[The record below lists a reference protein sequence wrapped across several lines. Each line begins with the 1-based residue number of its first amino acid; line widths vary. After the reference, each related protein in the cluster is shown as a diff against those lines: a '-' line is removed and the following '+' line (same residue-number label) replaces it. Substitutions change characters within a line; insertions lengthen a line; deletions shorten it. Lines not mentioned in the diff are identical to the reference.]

1 MSKVMRSDGKVSVFG
16 IGVSPFLRHA
26 GFQQLPF
33 AGISW
38 ANEGL
43 CGRVNLAGEA
53 QAGSAGEQ
61 PAQEYP
67 VETHP
72 DECGEPHGSPLSPS

>member
-1 MSKVMRSDGKVSVFG
+1 MNCDEPPNVDCV
-16 IGVSPFLRHA
+16 GVSPFLRHA

-72 DECGEPHGSPLSPS
+72 DECGEPHGSLLSPS